1 MVQDI
6 QDDIKTILES
16 ANRGASTSLTTLK
29 NINNTLDAYIPGY
42 SGFKQYHVGFWVMK
56 KVYNT
61 VVNNESADDCNKA
74 IAFVKSITDDRWKY
88 ATKHLKIN
96 LIAEMC
102 TAGTTIILLD
112 GGAAKRKAML
122 KILGTARTDSEF
134 AGIMEG
140 VQKLKNSPISN
151 EFTNGNQGELNT
163 LKTKFHYS

>member
-1 MVQDI
+1 MQDI

-16 ANRGASTSLTTLK
+16 ANRGATTSLTALK
-29 NINNTLDAYIPGY
+29 SIDDTLDAYIPGY

-61 VVNNESADDCNKA
+61 VVNNESSDDCNKA

-102 TAGTTIILLD
+102 TSGTTIILLD
-112 GGAAKRKAML
+112 GGAAKRKAIL
-122 KILGTARTDSEF
+122 KVLGTARSTEEF
-134 AGIMEG
+134 TGIVNDVRETHH
-140 VQKLKNSPISN
+140 KTLRNEFSNNNSN
-151 EFTNGNQGELNT
+151 EITVIP
-163 LKTKFHYS
+163 